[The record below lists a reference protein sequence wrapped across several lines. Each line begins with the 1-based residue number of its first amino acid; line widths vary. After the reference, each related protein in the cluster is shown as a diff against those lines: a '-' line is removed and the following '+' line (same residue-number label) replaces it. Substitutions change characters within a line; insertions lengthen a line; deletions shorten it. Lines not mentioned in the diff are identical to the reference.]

1 MKKRQMIF
9 MFAACMMGGAIG
21 GALLSPTA
29 VNAAAKEI
37 IELLDRTANI
47 QQAQKD
53 TTAALTTNFAVLKT
67 LIEQQADSNNKLG
80 LALAGIQKSVQ
91 DMQANYGTQLDST
104 SSQVSGV
111 RDNLGDMQQRLSKQ
125 SSQLADIQGAI
136 QSLDAKVSALAQPAP
151 GTSSTTNPGP
161 GAVPGAPGA
170 MPAAGSGAPSGPAT
184 GAPAATPP
192 PSAENLYNSG
202 LHDIA
207 TNNYDLAKS
216 EFQDYVKFFPK
227 AEYASNAV
235 FYLGQIAFVQKH
247 YPEALDHFSD
257 VISNFPSSFKLG
269 EARYKRGLTY
279 LAMGQ
284 KAEAITDLRSVTRL
298 FPKTAEDQAART
310 KLKELGVSV
319 APAGR

>member
-1 MKKRQMIF
+1 VKKRQMVL
-9 MFAACMMGGAIG
+9 MFAACMLGGAIG
-21 GALLSPTA
+21 GALLSPTS
-29 VNAAAKEI
+29 VSAAAKEI

-53 TTAALTTNFAVLKT
+53 NTAAITTNFAVLKT
-67 LIEQQADSNNKLG
+67 LIEQQADANNKLG

-125 SSQLADIQGAI
+125 SSQLADIQSAI
-136 QSLDAKVSALAQPAP
+136 QSLDSKVSTLAQPAP
-151 GTSSTTNPGP
+151 GTGPVTNPGP
-161 GAVPGAPGA
+161 GSASGNAAGAP
-170 MPAAGSGAPSGPAT
+170 AGSAPSAAPT
-184 GAPAATPP
+184 GAPTAAPP
-192 PSAENLYNSG
+192 PSADTLYNSA

-216 EFQDYVKFFPK
+216 EFGDYVKFFPK

-257 VISNFPSSFKLG
+257 VIANFPSSFKLG